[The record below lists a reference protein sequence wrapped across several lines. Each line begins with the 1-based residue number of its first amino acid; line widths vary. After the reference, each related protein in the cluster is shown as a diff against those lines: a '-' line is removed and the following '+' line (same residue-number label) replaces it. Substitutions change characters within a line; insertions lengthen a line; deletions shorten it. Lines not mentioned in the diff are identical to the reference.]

1 MKEKIDLLLNE
12 YLKDNSRLVDS
23 SKDYYLEF
31 VKNVPKELY
40 KYFNENEYLI
50 KASIG
55 TGQKSEI
62 PWLCIFNRKITTS
75 AISGIYICYLFKS
88 DMSGFY
94 LALGQGI
101 TAFAQLY
108 GSAKYDNIKRIAE
121 YFRELINDTKFSRDD
136 IDLKGKKGLAKGYEA
151 GTIISKYYKKNNYSE
166 KELID
171 DLIAIKNIYDDI
183 YENMRG
189 FSYVNII
196 DDVLKDKEDIY
207 IITENPKEM
216 VIRENIRSRIP
227 VLEQVDI
234 PRYKKKD
241 KYTKVIKRVGRKINY
256 IKKAESSIRNGLLGE
271 ELVIAYEK
279 QRLID
284 LGMEELIKNIKWV
297 SKDDDEK
304 GYDIISFDIGK
315 DGNVQK
321 RYIEVKSTE
330 ENGVSDFY
338 ISSNEVRVME
348 KLKKRYFIY
357 RVYNV
362 NDDNPK
368 VFILSY
374 NDFKN
379 RINLS
384 VEGYI
389 AKMKED
395 ESDNYE

>member
-31 VKNVPKELY
+31 VKSVPKELY

-55 TGQKSEI
+55 IGQKSEI

-94 LALGQGI
+94 LALAQGI

-151 GTIISKYYKKNNYSE
+151 GTIISKY
-166 KELID
+166 
-171 DLIAIKNIYDDI
+171 
-183 YENMRG
+183 
-189 FSYVNII
+189 
-196 DDVLKDKEDIY
+196 
-207 IITENPKEM
+207 
-216 VIRENIRSRIP
+216 
-227 VLEQVDI
+227 
-234 PRYKKKD
+234 
-241 KYTKVIKRVGRKINY
+241 
-256 IKKAESSIRNGLLGE
+256 IKKAESNIRNGLLGE

-297 SKDDDEK
+297 SKNDDEK

>member
-31 VKNVPKELY
+31 VKSVPKELY

-55 TGQKSEI
+55 IGQKSEI

-94 LALGQGI
+94 LALAQGI

-151 GTIISKYYKKNNYSE
+151 GTIISKYYMKNNYSE

-196 DDVLKDKEDIY
+196 NNVLKDKEDIY

-241 KYTKVIKRVGRKINY
+241 KYTKVIKRAGRKINY
-256 IKKAESSIRNGLLGE
+256 IKKAESNIRNGLLGE

-297 SKDDDEK
+297 SKNDDEK

>member
-31 VKNVPKELY
+31 VKSVPKELY

-55 TGQKSEI
+55 IGQKSEI

-94 LALGQGI
+94 LALAQGI

-151 GTIISKYYKKNNYSE
+151 GTIISKYYPKNNYSE

-196 DDVLKDKEDIY
+196 NNVLKDKEDIY

-241 KYTKVIKRVGRKINY
+241 KYTKVIKRAGRKINY
-256 IKKAESSIRNGLLGE
+256 IKKAESNIRNGLLGE

-297 SKDDDEK
+297 SKNDDEK

-338 ISSNEVRVME
+338 ISSNEVRVMK